1 MQAAIDQFRSNI
13 QHVRNLHSLYTYFS
27 TATTAAL
34 DLSDLL
40 RAQIVLTVSALDHYV
55 HELTRMGMIEVFELK
70 RPTTPAFLRF
80 QVTLDGAIN
89 GIQTPA
95 SSGWLDGE
103 IRTKHGYASFQQE
116 DRIADAIRLIS
127 SVQLWNE
134 VSARLG
140 IPAADIKNHLR
151 LIVDRR
157 NKIAHEAD
165 IDPSFPGSRWPITS
179 ADATN
184 ATDFVE
190 RVCETIHL
198 VVV

>member
-1 MQAAIDQFRSNI
+1 MQAALAQFRSNI
-13 QHVRNLHSLYTYFS
+13 QHVRNLQSLYTYFS

-40 RAQIVLTVSALDHYV
+40 RGQIVLTVSALDHYI
-55 HELTRMGMIEVFELK
+55 HELTRMGMIEIFELK
-70 RPTTPAFLRF
+70 RPTTPGFLRF

-89 GIQTPA
+89 GTQTPT
-95 SSGWLDGE
+95 SSGWLDRE
-103 IRTKHGYASFQQE
+103 IRTKHGFASFQQA
-116 DRIADAIRLIS
+116 DKIADAIRLIS
-127 SVQLWNE
+127 SVHLWNE
-134 VSARLG
+134 VSTRLG
-140 IPAADIKNHLR
+140 IPVVDIKNRLQ

-179 ADATN
+179 ADATG

-198 VVV
+198 VV